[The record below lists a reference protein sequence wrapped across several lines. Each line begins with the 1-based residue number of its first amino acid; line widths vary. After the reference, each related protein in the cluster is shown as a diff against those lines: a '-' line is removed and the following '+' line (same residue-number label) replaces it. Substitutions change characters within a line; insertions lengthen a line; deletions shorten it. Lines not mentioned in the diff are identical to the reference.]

1 MYAIAHGDGDI
12 TYIAD
17 NTQLCKIHHRVAT
30 PIITMTMI
38 TPSTPSSVLRITRR
52 LAREVGQLHFD
63 TPSHIYNP
71 LAYAWPAHREYL
83 RRYGAQRGRVLLLG
97 MNPGPWGMTQTG
109 VPFGDV
115 VMVRDWFGISAKF
128 SGALPLQHPKY
139 PILGMACHRNEG
151 SGSRLWR
158 WAETRVGTPEAFFAR
173 FFVWNYCP
181 LLFLGNGHNLIP
193 ERLSRAETAALAA
206 VCDRAL
212 RSVFRALAPAAV
224 VGIGRYAERRATEVL
239 GADAGVLYL
248 PHPSPANPAA
258 NKHWSEL
265 AEQAL
270 KPWLP

>member
-1 MYAIAHGDGDI
+1 MHDMARDK
-12 TYIAD
+12 
-17 NTQLCKIHHRVAT
+17 LLHRVEELAATMTTPAT
-30 PIITMTMI
+30 P
-38 TPSTPSSVLRITRR
+38 SGVLRITRK
-52 LAREVGQLHFD
+52 LAREVGQLHFS
-63 TPSHIYNP
+63 TPSHVYNP

-83 RRYGAQRGRVLLLG
+83 RRYGAQRSRVLLLG

-115 VMVRDWFGISAKF
+115 VMVREWFGISSQL
-128 SGALPLQHPKY
+128 SGTLPAQHPKY

-158 WAETRVGTPEAFFAR
+158 WAETRLGTPDAFFAR

-181 LLFLGNGHNLIP
+181 LLFIGKGHNLTP
-193 ERLSRAETAALAA
+193 EHLSRTETAALAE

-212 RSVFRALAPAAV
+212 RSVFRALAPTAV
-224 VGIGRYAERRATEVL
+224 VGIGRYAQRRAIEVL
-239 GADAGVLYL
+239 GDAAEVLYL

-258 NKHWSEL
+258 NKHWPAM
-265 AEQAL
+265 AEEAL